1 MRVRH
6 HVYVR
11 ELGGKQE
18 DIASDL
24 WSDSVSLHWVIYI
37 TDYVDSDSV
46 ILGAR
51 QKQVNNKIQMQI
63 PIGTV
68 SCRPI
73 VVMVRPCSS
82 PPIRI
87 HVS

>member
-1 MRVRH
+1 MRVRQD
-6 HVYVR
+6 VYVR
-11 ELGGKQE
+11 ELGAKQE
-18 DIASDL
+18 DIASYL
-24 WSDSVSLHWVIYI
+24 WHDSVSLHWVIYI

-46 ILGAR
+46 ILGPR
-51 QKQVNNKIQMQI
+51 KNQVNNKIRMQI

-68 SCRPI
+68 SCRPE